1 MSKKRKRDDDFPPF
15 VEVKVRRK
23 GDTYRSGSSG
33 YKTVLFVP
41 SLFLNHPLVGCH
53 PDSKI
58 FLWISG
64 LKKHPLMKKEKKSF
78 VEKVQDMFTNYDIC
92 DYRWQKLV
100 KFLSVSSKIFDEKDW
115 YYIESVIELAIKIGM
130 GGVLSEVERMKL
142 EKEKKIQTQYNPLT
156 PKEDVKKEYV
166 WVICKDFN
174 IQFTRDHK
182 VEDGWCAVK
191 HFSENLTDLV
201 WWRKRREQSD

>member
-15 VEVKVRRK
+15 VEVKIRRK
-23 GDTYRSGSSG
+23 DRSG

-53 PDSKI
+53 PDSEV

-64 LKKHPLMKKEKKSF
+64 LKKHPLMKKEDEKLF
-78 VEKVQDMFTNYDIC
+78 VEKVQDMFSNYDIS
-92 DYRWQKLV
+92 DYKWQKLV
-100 KFLSVSSKIFDEKDW
+100 KFLMVFGNFDDF

-130 GGVLSEVERMKL
+130 CGVLSEVERMKL
-142 EKEKKIQTQYNPLT
+142 EKKKKIQRQYNPLT

-166 WVICKDFN
+166 WDLCENFN
-174 IQFTRDHK
+174 VQFTVTHK

-191 HFSENLTDLV
+191 HFREQITDLV
-201 WWRKRREQSD
+201 WWRKRREVLD